1 MQTNTNAEIKDNV
14 KARMEAPKSVDNP
27 LLMKGH
33 EGKDF
38 KAVAEEP
45 YDALKSEK
53 EYLLQEIKNN
63 IRLRCD
69 AESEVKKLQLEM
81 DKLKKVKEKDHNCQ
95 VKVLNLIKL

>member
-14 KARMEAPKSVDNP
+14 KARVETPKVAYNP

-33 EGKDF
+33 EGKDL

-45 YDALKSEK
+45 VKSEK